1 MSLVPEEAVPR
12 GDSHYLAVSLCPAS
26 HLLCQEGRVYKP
38 EPNSV
43 SSQCTQIK
51 GGARLGTCKPERN
64 TSLTDA
70 AAPPAKYSFLP
81 WWTHKYPLE
90 TQTLLARGKKKQF
103 MFLGFSLLT
112 ARAPEALG
120 SGSVRSTRGG
130 AGGRH

>member
-51 GGARLGTCKPERN
+51 GGARLGACKPERN

-90 TQTLLARGKKKQF
+90 TQTLLARGKKN
-103 MFLGFSLLT
+103 SLCFWDS
-112 ARAPEALG
+112 PC
-120 SGSVRSTRGG
+120 
-130 AGGRH
+130 